1 MKINRKD
8 IIVCGFALF
17 AIFFGAG
24 NMIFP
29 PYLGVMSGDRW
40 FTAAAGFILSDP
52 VLPILGV
59 IVTARLGGRAIDLG
73 KRVGWKFSAII
84 SAICIL
90 IIGPFFA
97 VPRTGATTH
106 EIFVAPNL
114 PGVPTLVTSI
124 VFFGLT
130 LYLVFNPKK
139 VLDYIGQILTPGLLI
154 VLAVITAVAIVN
166 PPAAAIPCDVPE
178 LFKMSFKEG
187 YQTMDA
193 LGAALMSGIVL
204 TDLIRRGYVDDKIQV
219 KASIQIGL
227 VAFIC
232 LALVYGSLVYV
243 GSTVSSLFTPDM
255 DRTAIL
261 LGTVDT
267 LLGSVG
273 RFILGLGVALACLTT
288 STGLISTCGNFFE
301 DVTGGKL
308 PYKPVVIVATAI
320 AFAIMVVNS
329 GANLEGDIFHA
340 VFAVCIVSSLIQGS
354 LLPWVVKKTDMLNPD
369 DTVLKTFNYY
379 QDRSPIGF
387 LETKVFDEDL
397 IGLPVKDLN
406 LTFDFI
412 VAKLVRD
419 GKTIVPHGETIL
431 EKGDIVVIGGKSHF
445 DEVGRNLQEFT
456 IREHHPWASKRIMD
470 LDLKPSELIL
480 MLERDNNILVPS
492 GQTVVCVGDKI
503 VYTEDHHELFERR
516 ERRRR
521 R

>member
-1 MKINRKD
+1 MGEGVLMKINRKD

-114 PGVPTLVTSI
+114 PGVAPWITSV

-130 LYLVFNPKK
+130 LYLVLNPAK
-139 VLDYIGQILTPGLLI
+139 VLDYIGQILTPALLV
-154 VLAVITAVAIVN
+154 VLAVITAMAIAN
-166 PPAAAIPCDVPE
+166 PPAAAIATDAPE

-193 LGAALMSGIVL
+193 LGASLMSGIVL
-204 TDLIRRGYVDDKIQV
+204 TDLIRRGYVEEKVQV
-219 KASIQIGL
+219 KASVEVGL

-243 GSTVSSLFTPDM
+243 GSTVSAIYTPDM

-261 LGTVDT
+261 LGMVET
-267 LLGSVG
+267 LLGGVG
-273 RFILGLGVALACLTT
+273 KFILGLGVALACLTT
-288 STGLISTCGNFFE
+288 STGLISACGNFFN
-301 DVTGGKL
+301 DVTDGKL
-308 PYKPVVIVATAI
+308 QYKAIVIVATLI
-320 AFAIMVVNS
+320 AFAISLIGV
-329 GANLEGDIFHA
+329 EGIINIAVPVLTA
-340 VFAVCIVSSLIQGS
+340 VFPIVICLIILSIFDFKIRYNGVFIGGVIGAGGVGLIEAINIFSKMQEAEVFGDLAGKIS
-354 LLPWVVKKTDMLNPD
+354 ALPLANYGFEWVVPAAICAILGGLLGML
-369 DTVLKTFNYY
+369 T
-379 QDRSPIGF
+379 GF
-387 LETKVFDEDL
+387 GGTRED
-397 IGLPVKDLN
+397 VY
-406 LTFDFI
+406 
-412 VAKLVRD
+412 
-419 GKTIVPHGETIL
+419 
-431 EKGDIVVIGGKSHF
+431 
-445 DEVGRNLQEFT
+445 
-456 IREHHPWASKRIMD
+456 REQAFR
-470 LDLKPSELIL
+470 E
-480 MLERDNNILVPS
+480 
-492 GQTVVCVGDKI
+492 
-503 VYTEDHHELFERR
+503 ERR
-516 ERRRR
+516 AAALKEAK
-521 R
+521 